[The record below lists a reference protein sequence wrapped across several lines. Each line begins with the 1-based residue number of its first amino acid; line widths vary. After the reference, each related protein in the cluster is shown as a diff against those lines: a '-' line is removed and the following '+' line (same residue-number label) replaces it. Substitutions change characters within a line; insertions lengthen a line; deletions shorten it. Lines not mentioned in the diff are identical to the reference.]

1 VSGAETEV
9 KSMATTLQLG
19 ATSTARSQRGRFALG
34 ASCALAG
41 VLALGWLTGLRG
53 ALHALLIIAG
63 ALAFFPFVVVAL
75 AVLLVAG
82 ASVVAALAAS
92 DMDVAS
98 LGAAEGIAVGGSKLA
113 RAYYGLL
120 WRLRR
125 HAGVW
130 GAAAGFGLGVIGL
143 LGVLWLFVVP
153 RETQTL
159 GILLEA
165 QAQIEAEHRA
175 SRRYP
180 RPAADGRFRMHLMPG
195 ERSVTVPE
203 SGTPLPDGF
212 GRPIS
217 YQRDGSLLTASYR
230 LASLGFDGQLSDD
243 DICVSGRTRVR
254 EIMDRLREPLQLLAA
269 LRERRLS
276 WREQAAAL
284 QDSRCSLL
292 TEPAAHE

>member
-1 VSGAETEV
+1 
-9 KSMATTLQLG
+9 
-19 ATSTARSQRGRFALG
+19 
-34 ASCALAG
+34 

-53 ALHALLIIAG
+53 ALHALLILSG

-92 DMDVAS
+92 DMDVAG

-113 RAYYGLL
+113 RAYYGVL

-130 GAAAGFGLGVIGL
+130 GAAAGMGLGVVGL

-165 QAQIEAEHRA
+165 QSQIEAEHRA

-180 RPAADGRFRMHLMPG
+180 RPAPDGQFRMHLVPG
-195 ERSVTVPE
+195 EHSSATTPG
-203 SGTPLPDGF
+203 SDAPLPDGF
-212 GRPIS
+212 GRPIT
-217 YQRDGSLLTASYR
+217 YRRDGSLLTASYT
-230 LASLGFDGQLSDD
+230 LASLGFDGQRSDD

-254 EIMDRLREPLQLLAA
+254 QLMDRLREPLQLLAA

-276 WREQAAAL
+276 WSEQAAAL
-284 QDSRCSLL
+284 QDSRCSQLSQL
-292 TEPAAHE
+292 EAHE

>member
-1 VSGAETEV
+1 
-9 KSMATTLQLG
+9 
-19 ATSTARSQRGRFALG
+19 
-34 ASCALAG
+34 
-41 VLALGWLTGLRG
+41 
-53 ALHALLIIAG
+53 
-63 ALAFFPFVVVAL
+63 
-75 AVLLVAG
+75 
-82 ASVVAALAAS
+82 
-92 DMDVAS
+92 MDVAS

-130 GAAAGFGLGVIGL
+130 GAAAGIGLGVVGL
-143 LGVLWLFVVP
+143 VGVLWLFVVP

-159 GILLEA
+159 GLLLEA

-180 RPAADGRFRMHLMPG
+180 PPAADGQFRMPLVPG
-195 ERSVTVPE
+195 ERSAAVPE
-203 SGTPLPDGF
+203 SGAPLSDGF
-212 GRPIS
+212 GRPTI

-230 LASLGFDGQLSDD
+230 LASLGFDGRPSED

-254 EIMDRLREPLQLLAA
+254 QLMDRLRDPLQLLAA

-276 WREQAAAL
+276 WSEQAAAL
-284 QDSRCSLL
+284 QDSRCSQLSQP
-292 TEPAAHE
+292 EAR

>member
-1 VSGAETEV
+1 
-9 KSMATTLQLG
+9 MATTLQLG
-19 ATSTARSQRGRFALG
+19 GMSTVRSQRGHFALG

-53 ALHALLIIAG
+53 ALHALLILSG

-92 DMDVAS
+92 DMDVAG
-98 LGAAEGIAVGGSKLA
+98 LGAAEGIAVGGSKLG

-130 GAAAGFGLGVIGL
+130 GAAAGIGLGVVGL

-159 GILLEA
+159 GILLDA

-180 RPAADGRFRMHLMPG
+180 SPDPDGQFRRHLVPG
-195 ERSVTVPE
+195 ERSATAPG
-203 SGTPLPDGF
+203 SDAPLPDGF
-212 GRPIS
+212 GRPII
-217 YQRDGSLLTASYR
+217 YRRNGSLLTASYT
-230 LASLGFDGQLSDD
+230 LASLGFDGQWSDD

-254 EIMDRLREPLQLLAA
+254 QLMDRLREPLQLLAA

-276 WREQAAAL
+276 WSEQAAAL
-284 QDSRCSLL
+284 QDSRCSQLSQL
-292 TEPAAHE
+292 EAHE